1 MSTPPPLMS
10 MGAVREPVWDVI
22 RGLGILGIFSQ
33 HVFVFSSPMSE
44 TAVREVTLVDDWV
57 WLLVGALANGK
68 FIAVLATTFGA
79 GFAMVAARDL
89 QRGHSLWSARRRL
102 MWRCAVL
109 LGLGVLHYLLLFWGD
124 ILQWYGLSGV
134 LVALLVGV
142 SDRVLKWVAMS
153 CLAAALGVGVLMS
166 GAQVLAVRLYP
177 GFEDTM
183 WQAVEEELATF
194 AVGSYL
200 QQVFWRLAFY
210 PTVLA
215 IMIPEVALI
224 VGLMSAGMLVW
235 RRGWLTKPSA
245 HPEVVRWTLLAG
257 LGVGLPLNLLTAL
270 ATSPTA
276 MTLVMYP
283 QRVLGGVLLG
293 GAMAMLLALAVE
305 RGAVRWLTWLLGCV
319 GRRALTCYLLQSLLG
334 NLVFFSWGLGWY
346 GQMSYAGQLAVLAA
360 VWTVTVLTAVA
371 LELIGVRGPAEWA
384 WRKLAPTS

>member
-10 MGAVREPVWDVI
+10 MAAVREPVWDVV
-22 RGLGILGIFSQ
+22 RGLGILGIFSL
-33 HVFVFSSPMSE
+33 HVFLFSSPMSKM
-44 TAVREVTLVDDWV
+44 AVREVTLTGDWV
-57 WLLVGALANGK
+57 MLLAGALANGK
-68 FIAVLATTFGA
+68 FIAMLAMTFGA

-89 QRGHSLWSARRRL
+89 QRGRSLWSARRRL

-142 SDRVLKWVAMS
+142 SDRTLRWVALA
-153 CLAAALGVGVLMS
+153 CLTAALVLGLIMS
-166 GAQVLAVRLYP
+166 GLQLMAAQFYP
-177 GFEDTM
+177 GFKDMM
-183 WQAVEEELATF
+183 WQAVEEEEATF

-200 QQVFWRLAFY
+200 QQIVWRLAFY

-235 RRGWLTKPSA
+235 RRGWLTRPSD

-270 ATSPTA
+270 ATHPTA
-276 MTLVMYP
+276 MMLVMYP

-293 GAMAMLLALAVE
+293 AGMAMLLALAVE
-305 RGAVRWLTWLLGCV
+305 RGAVRGLTWPLGCV

-346 GQMSYAGQLAVLAA
+346 GQMSYPGQLAVLAG
-360 VWTVTVLTAVA
+360 VWTVTVLTAVG
-371 LELIGVRGPAEWA
+371 LELVGVRGPAEWA